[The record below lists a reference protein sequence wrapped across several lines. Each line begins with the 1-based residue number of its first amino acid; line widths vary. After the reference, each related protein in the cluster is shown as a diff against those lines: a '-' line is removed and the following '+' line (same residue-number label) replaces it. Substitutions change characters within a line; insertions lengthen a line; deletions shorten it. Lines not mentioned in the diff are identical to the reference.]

1 MRSAGLD
8 EIRSVLDVPAA
19 IELIEAGF
27 VALSSGAATVPPVG
41 YLGFDTPPGDCHI
54 KYGHIHGDDVFVV
67 KIATGFHENAS
78 RGLPTGRGMMIVLSA
93 ETGET
98 LALLDDAGYLTDVRT
113 AIAGCIAARYLAP
126 EAVECIGIVGAGM
139 QARMQLQY
147 LRHARDCNR
156 VRVWAR
162 RPEQSAAYRSELSDS
177 GFDVQIAETLQDL
190 CANSNLIVTA
200 TAARGAL
207 VRNEWIRPGT
217 HVTAMGSDAPGKQ
230 ELDPAL
236 FARAG
241 VCTVDSRSQC
251 VDHGESHYAVAGGH
265 VAETGL
271 VELGDIIAG
280 RAKGRSDEDEITIAD
295 LTGVAV
301 QDIQIAKA
309 VWQALKD

>member
-27 VALSSGAATVPPVG
+27 VALSSGAATVPAVG
-41 YLGFDTPPGDCHI
+41 YLGFGRPPGDCHI
-54 KYGHIHGDDVFVV
+54 KYGHIHGDEVFVV

-78 RGLPTGRGMMIVLSA
+78 RGLPTGHGMMIVLSA

-98 LALLDDAGYLTDVRT
+98 LALLDDSGYLTDVRT

-126 EAVECIGIVGAGM
+126 DAVECIGIVGAGM

-162 RPEQSAAYRSELSDS
+162 RREQSAAYRNELSDT
-177 GFDVQIAETLQDL
+177 GFDVQVAETLQDL
-190 CANSNLIVTA
+190 CENSNLIVTA
-200 TAARGAL
+200 TAARSPL
-207 VRNEWIRPGT
+207 VRDEWIRPGT
-217 HVTAMGSDAPGKQ
+217 HLTAMGSDAPGKQ

-241 VCTVDSRSQC
+241 VCAVDSLSQC
-251 VDHGESHYAVAGGH
+251 IDHGESHHALAGGYLD
-265 VAETGL
+265 ETGL

-280 RAKGRSDEDEITIAD
+280 RARGRSDEDEITIAD

>member
-27 VALSSGAATVPPVG
+27 VALSGGAATVPPVG

-54 KYGHIHGDDVFVV
+54 KYGHIHGDEVFVV
-67 KIATGFHENAS
+67 KIATGFCENAS
-78 RGLPTGRGMMIVLSA
+78 RGLPTGHGMMIVMSA

-98 LALLDDAGYLTDVRT
+98 LALLDDSGYLTDVRT

-126 EAVECIGIVGAGM
+126 DVVECIGIVGAGM

-177 GFDVQIAETLQDL
+177 GFDVEIAETLQDL
-190 CANSNLIVTA
+190 CENSNLIVTA
-200 TAARGAL
+200 TAARTAL
-207 VRNEWIRPGT
+207 VRSEWIRPGT

-236 FARAG
+236 FARAD
-241 VCTVDSRSQC
+241 VCAVDSLSQC
-251 VDHGESHYAVAGGH
+251 IDHGESHYAVAGGH
-265 VAETGL
+265 VTETGL

-280 RAKGRSDEDEITIAD
+280 RARGRSNEDEITIAD